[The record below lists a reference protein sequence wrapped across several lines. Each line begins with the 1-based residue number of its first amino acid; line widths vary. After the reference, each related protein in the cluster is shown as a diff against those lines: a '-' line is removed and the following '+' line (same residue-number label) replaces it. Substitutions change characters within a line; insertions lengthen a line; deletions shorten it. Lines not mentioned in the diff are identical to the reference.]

1 MPLARAGEAAKL
13 PGMTTIPV
21 PEGGYRFIPGVYQYS
36 AGVAALP
43 GFALERVRFRDVVPL
58 AEGFARI
65 AAHLDAAGLPKAAF
79 CACELR
85 SPAPFT
91 EDGFAAF
98 NKVYGGVLAAWGLF
112 RDGLN
117 PVARSNVCP
126 EIAPPAEPGFHAFV
140 IARPEPGAAPGFAV
154 AGSGEAPEGRG
165 NYRDHII
172 ARGDLSPD
180 GLLRK
185 ARWVL
190 GEMERR
196 MGLLGAG
203 WAATTAVQVYTV
215 HDIHPFLAPELVAR
229 GAARHGVTW
238 QFCRP
243 PVVELDYEMDC
254 RGIARERVI

>member
-1 MPLARAGEAAKL
+1 MAQSGEAA
-13 PGMTTIPV
+13 GMTTIAV
-21 PEGGYRFIPGVYQYS
+21 PQGGYRFIPGVYQYS

-43 GFALERVRFRDVVPL
+43 GFALERIRFADGVPL
-58 AEGFARI
+58 AAGFGRI
-65 AAHLDAAGLPKAAF
+65 AAWLDAAGLPKAAF

-91 EDGFAAF
+91 EAGFEAF
-98 NKVYGGVLAAWGLF
+98 NKVYGGVLAEWGLF

-126 EIAPPAEPGFHAFV
+126 DIAPPAEPGFHAFV
-140 IARPEPGAAPGFAV
+140 IARPEPGAAPSFAV
-154 AGSGEAPEGRG
+154 AGSGEAPEGKG

-172 ARGDLSPD
+172 ARGDLSAE
-180 GLLRK
+180 GMLAK

-196 MGLLGAG
+196 MGLLDAG
-203 WAATTAVQVYTV
+203 WPATTGVQVYSV
-215 HDIHPFLAPELVAR
+215 HDIHPFLAPELVPR
-229 GAARHGVTW
+229 GAARHGITW

-243 PVVELDYEMDC
+243 PVVELEYEMDC
-254 RGIARERVI
+254 RGIARERVV